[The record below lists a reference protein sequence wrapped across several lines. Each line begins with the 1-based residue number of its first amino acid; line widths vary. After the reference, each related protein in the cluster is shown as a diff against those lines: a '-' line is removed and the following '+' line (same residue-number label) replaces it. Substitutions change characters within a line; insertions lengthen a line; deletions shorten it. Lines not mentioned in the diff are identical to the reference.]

1 MVFFCK
7 SLWNKDNRWFSG
19 CIIGGS
25 PVVFALIGFILISQF
40 MRKSLPRFQLGTW
53 YGNWIV
59 GYAVLGNLPF
69 FSGNASTLII
79 HLMALAVGAAFG
91 ALALKGKIM

>member
-25 PVVFALIGFILISQF
+25 PVVFALIGFILISQL

-79 HLMALAVGAAFG
+79 HLMALPVAIT
-91 ALALKGKIM
+91 LKIL